1 MCHSP
6 SLLERKR
13 GLMRTDCLVVG
24 TSQILASILQA
35 HAAKGA
41 FRPYLERIMSRLTAS
56 RAAFDLIASFE
67 GFRTR
72 AVLAP
77 DGQWT
82 LGFGH
87 TATAREGLTI
97 TRAEAE
103 DLLRWDL
110 LPIEDTLRQ
119 IALTPLSQNQFDAL
133 VSFAFNIGLEN
144 FRTSDVLKY
153 LNQGQPVAAA
163 LSMHA
168 WRRAPVN
175 GRVLTIDALVR
186 RRAAESAMFLE
197 TIGARPAAP
206 SSVIR
211 PQIDY
216 SAALLSH
223 APETT
228 KVETQVETDAEDLP
242 GDDSLGGPQ
251 IPLPEVA
258 ASEAETAIDNSP
270 VVTLAET
277 TVQDVVREGPV
288 VLPAMPIPPMPEK
301 ALAAEPVSSQRPNSG
316 PMVPDGLSPF
326 PGSTVYTPANGTSD
340 TISMPANDGLKT
352 RLHNAP
358 EILDMPPSNTSSDD
372 ALTATKQ
379 TTDNASFLAWLGVV
393 LGAALLAFGLYFSW
407 KSGILT
413 VSAQTRELMPAE
425 LGALFAAASGF
436 LMLVTSAVAALTG
449 DRDDV

>member
-1 MCHSP
+1 
-6 SLLERKR
+6 
-13 GLMRTDCLVVG
+13 V
-24 TSQILASILQA
+24 QA
-35 HAAKGA
+35 TLAKGEI
-41 FRPYLERIMSRLTAS
+41 RPYLERTMSRLTAS

-67 GFRTR
+67 GYRTR
-72 AVLAP
+72 AVRTP
-77 DGQWT
+77 NGQWT

-87 TATAREGLTI
+87 TATAREGLSV

-110 LPIEDTLRQ
+110 LPIEDTVRQ
-119 IALTPLSQNQFDAL
+119 VALTPLNQSQFDAL

-144 FRTSDVLKY
+144 FKTSDVLKY

-206 SSVIR
+206 TSIIR

-223 APETT
+223 AIET
-228 KVETQVETDAEDLP
+228 EEPILAANDE
-242 GDDSLGGPQ
+242 DDSSFATGATQEPTQEVNGETHAKDA
-251 IPLPEVA
+251 PEEFREPVISGSSSKSSA
-258 ASEAETAIDNSP
+258 AEAITR
-270 VVTLAET
+270 
-277 TVQDVVREGPV
+277 DVLSDGPV
-288 VLPAMPIPPMPEK
+288 VLPVAPLPPMAP
-301 ALAAEPVSSQRPNSG
+301 LGQSSSTTSFSTGERG
-316 PMVPDGLSPF
+316 PMVPGGLSPF
-326 PGSTVYTPANGTSD
+326 PGSPVYSPANGSGS
-340 TISMPANDGLKT
+340 TINEPANDSLKT

-358 EILDMPPSNTSSDD
+358 EMVETPASEVPGAIKSLSAGVNNVPILVWGLI
-372 ALTATKQ
+372 A
-379 TTDNASFLAWLGVV
+379 

-413 VSAQTRELMPAE
+413 VATPRRDPTTTE
-425 LGALFAAASGF
+425 LGALLAAGSGF
-436 LMLVTSAVAALTG
+436 IILVTSAVSALTG
-449 DRDDV
+449 NRDEA